1 MINPGEIPQIPGDMD
16 QLTAHA
22 AAVGKFATDFAATGR
37 QVNGTWQGLSGVYHA
52 PEVGQL
58 LAATAPVQAMTASVS
73 EDVRAVGTA
82 LTTYAAE
89 VREIQNALRTLRT
102 QAESFVAST
111 KDDEDWREDKGKVA
125 QHNKLRDSVGV
136 QVAAFFEAQRKCA
149 NAINSLYAGGVQY
162 RAENGDGKVE
172 NGEYGY
178 TAAQLNGAKD
188 VPWGSPEKH
197 DRGFWGDVGAFFGG
211 MWEGVKTFVTDLGSL
226 IGRDPTTGE
235 WSWGAAGAAWKGLG
249 TFLLA
254 VGVYGVPGGMALD
267 QFVGLPGLE
276 RGAVGDLL
284 LNAGKTLIAY
294 DQWGEDNSR
303 AAGMATFNI
312 VSAVVGTKGAGAGL
326 RGAGAGLHGLQAG
339 AVGAKVGAGLIR
351 AGEFLNKMPTVGE
364 LGLRLA
370 ERLNIKIPSL
380 GPMLAIAGDG
390 PMPGHRFDVR
400 NPARP

>member
-1 MINPGEIPQIPGDMD
+1 M
-16 QLTAHA
+16 
-22 AAVGKFATDFAATGR
+22 
-37 QVNGTWQGLSGVYHA
+37 
-52 PEVGQL
+52 
-58 LAATAPVQAMTASVS
+58 
-73 EDVRAVGTA
+73 
-82 LTTYAAE
+82 
-89 VREIQNALRTLRT
+89 
-102 QAESFVAST
+102 
-111 KDDEDWREDKGKVA
+111 
-125 QHNKLRDSVGV
+125 
-136 QVAAFFEAQRKCA
+136 
-149 NAINSLYAGGVQY
+149 
-162 RAENGDGKVE
+162 
-172 NGEYGY
+172 
-178 TAAQLNGAKD
+178 
-188 VPWGSPEKH
+188 
-197 DRGFWGDVGAFFGG
+197 
-211 MWEGVKTFVTDLGSL
+211 
-226 IGRDPTTGE
+226 
-235 WSWGAAGAAWKGLG
+235 
-249 TFLLA
+249 
-254 VGVYGVPGGMALD
+254 GVYGVPGGMALD

-390 PMPGHRFDVR
+390 PMPGHRFDVEMPGGPR
-400 NPARP
+400 HPDVVHMEAGDPNLPHQPPNHPPGSVGDSFTPDAPRDGTPGTDGPGDGTPGTDSGSGQRPIDSLPSPEVGPPARIPDHVTDDPSTWPGQIRQDHIPPTHRFSADELSIAERLARTGENDIEPIPREPDRRTPDARVNGEPVEFKTVTVEHPTHKTVKGILSDSTARGGQSTDIIIDARRQPLSKGDAIKGLAAYLNAPGNAGKLTRVRIWGPDFDLDWKAVR